1 MSSPRLRRLLLV
13 ATPLLLAIAA
23 LPAAAAAAPTFAP
36 CADHRSFECATVD
49 VPLDR
54 SGGVAGT
61 VPLHVERQIGTGGR
75 STAYIGL
82 AGGPGQSAAS
92 LAQDTWLE
100 LGAPVAGADQIVTFD
115 QRGTGKSGLLDCA
128 TAFSRARSQTEA
140 TALCGEKVG
149 NMRPFFTTSDSVA
162 DLEAVRQ
169 AIGADKVVLVGVSYG
184 TYVALRYARAFP
196 ARVAALVL
204 DSTVPLSGVDQWN
217 GPTYAAVP
225 GVLQRLCTA
234 GGCPFTRDPVGDMKT
249 VAARLAKPR
258 AGTFVSASGKRST
271 KRIGNGALLFSLLL
285 DGDFNPQLRA
295 YLPGAV
301 SSARAGD
308 WTPLVRLVGLDYGD
322 GNAAIRPSTSTRA
335 AEAQADDS
343 DGVFLATT
351 CTDSLLPWA
360 PPSAP
365 STRGPGLKAAADALD
380 LNAFGPF
387 GRDTVLSTSSG
398 ARCFSWP
405 ATAAQPYADSGAPL
419 SVPTLF
425 LSGGADLRTPTA
437 DAARTQAVVP
447 GATLVTVGGVGH
459 YVLGNDPS
467 GCART
472 AYARFLTGQAVADPC
487 AGVDVTPTTLPRA
500 PLRLGDVPT
509 LGGKGT
515 AGRVVRVAARTMVDA
530 LASSGLPARISSTV
544 RLGGLRGGR
553 IAATF
558 SATQQRV
565 TLSKVEY
572 LRGIKV
578 SGTITSTAATLRA
591 TLKVDG
597 GRASRRGTI
606 SIVNNRLTGK
616 IGGRRISSVDG
627 KRSARAARSGL
638 SELTGLRFGRPGID
652 IG

>member
-1 MSSPRLRRLLLV
+1 MSSPRLRRLLV
-13 ATPLLLAIAA
+13 AVAPLLVVLGA
-23 LPAAAAAAPTFAP
+23 LPATAAAAAAFAP
-36 CADHRSFECATVD
+36 CANHRSFECATVD

-100 LGAPVAGADQIVTFD
+100 LGAPVAGVDQIVTFD

-196 ARVAALVL
+196 SRVAALVL

-225 GVLQRLCTA
+225 GMLQRLCTA
-234 GGCPFTRDPVGDMKT
+234 GACPFTRDPVGDMRT
-249 VAARLAKPR
+249 VATRLAKRR
-258 AGTFVSASGKRST
+258 AGTFVSASGKRSS
-271 KRIGNGALLFSLLL
+271 KYIQDGALLFSLLL

-295 YLPGAV
+295 YLPGAM

-308 WTPLVRLVGLDYGD
+308 WAPLVRLVGLDYGD
-322 GNAAIRPSTSTRA
+322 GNAEIRPDA
-335 AEAQADDS
+335 PHAGEDQAEDS

-365 STRGPGLKAAADALD
+365 TSRGPGLKAAADALD
-380 LNAFGPF
+380 LNAFRPF
-387 GRDTVLSTSSG
+387 DRNTVLATSSG

-405 ATAAQPYADSGAPL
+405 ATAAQAYADSGEPL
-419 SVPTLF
+419 PVPTLL

-437 DAARTQAVVP
+437 DAVRTQGILP
-447 GATLVTVGGVGH
+447 GATIVTVGGVGH
-459 YVLGNDPS
+459 YVLGNDPT

-472 AYARFLTGQAVADPC
+472 AYARFLTGEAVADPC
-487 AGVDVTPTTLPRA
+487 AGVDVTPTTLPRP
-500 PLRLGDVPT
+500 PLRLSSVPT

-515 AGRVVRVAARTMVDA
+515 GGRIARVAARTMVDA
-530 LASSGLPARISSTV
+530 LASSGLPARIGSTV

-558 SATQQRV
+558 SAGRQRV
-565 TLSKVEY
+565 TLSRVEY
-572 LRGIKV
+572 LRGIEV
-578 SGTITSTAATLRA
+578 SGTVTSTASALRA

-597 GRASRRGTI
+597 GRAARRGTI
-606 SIVNNRLTGK
+606 KIVDNRLTGK

-627 KRSARAARSGL
+627 KRSAHAARSDL
-638 SELTGLRFGRPGID
+638 DELTGLRFAGPGVD